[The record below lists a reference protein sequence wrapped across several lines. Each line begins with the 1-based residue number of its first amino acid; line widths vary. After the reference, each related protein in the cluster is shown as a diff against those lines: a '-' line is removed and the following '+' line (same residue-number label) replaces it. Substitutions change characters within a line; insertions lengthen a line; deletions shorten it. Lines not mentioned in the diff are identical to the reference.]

1 MKKYIL
7 LLIALV
13 MVACGENGVS
23 APSMNEEIVDPT
35 MIETPIENTCTGD
48 CWYMETG
55 NFTTTIDYKSIPNE
69 TNPINTFAMF
79 MGNST
84 VTNKQV
90 VNCGKLSEIDN
101 ILMYLT
107 SDYGTIV
114 NKIQN
119 SANTYGAGFNF
130 YKDFNDNNGYIYLE
144 RCNDGMGNH

>member
-55 NFTTTIDYKSIPNE
+55 NFTTRIDYKSIPNE

-90 VNCGKLSEIDN
+90 VNCGSFEQIYN
-101 ILMYLT
+101 IMYHLT
-107 SDYGTIV
+107 SETGLV
-114 NKIQN
+114 RKVHN
-119 SANTYGAGFNF
+119 SANTYGAGFKF